1 MKWHEIKTQADIDY
15 LQKVYHDFEDS
26 VLVSYTFI
34 SGNYVD
40 EELVSGEC
48 NSNKLS
54 LLFQRMDR
62 NPFSIE
68 IVFDYIKRFNFFAPV
83 GATRDNWRSE
93 IDFAKIA
100 KNDEWFYW
108 TKWREF
114 DPCNEEHLNYN
125 DFMLIEAQYV
135 KWRVIK

>member
-1 MKWHEIKTQADIDY
+1 M
-15 LQKVYHDFEDS
+15 QKVYHDFEDS
-26 VLVSYTFI
+26 VLVSYTFE

-40 EELVSGEC
+40 DDEVSWEY

-54 LLFQRMDR
+54 LLFQRMDHD
-62 NPFSIE
+62 PFSIE
-68 IVFDYIKRFNFFAPV
+68 IVFDYTKRLNFFAPV
-83 GATRDNWRSE
+83 GALDKWGSG

-108 TKWREF
+108 TKWSDF

-125 DFMLIEAQYV
+125 DFILIEARYV